1 MRRWAWSP
9 VHHKSPKKLK
19 RVPCPTIHFYTEET
33 MQILR
38 SDLCKAWILTVSI
51 FIFFGIMLCL
61 AVADAI
67 EVTDA
72 EGKTVAITSSER
84 IVSLNGSTTE
94 ILFALG
100 VGDKVVGCDASSSY
114 PKGVKEKLPSVGYQY
129 GLNAEG
135 ILSLNPT
142 LVIGRE
148 DVRPPQVVQQLRMAG
163 VTVLSLKEPRN
174 FEAAKQRLLTIGK
187 AVDREKKAKAL
198 TDALDADIKKL
209 ETKLA
214 SRKDEPKQKTLFLYL
229 RGTQTTL
236 VLGTDTAPGAMF
248 DIVGAENAAGNIK
261 GSKPMTAEAVI
272 AAQPDVYVLFT
283 TGLESIGGVDGL
295 LKLPGLAHTPAGK
308 NRRVVTLDG
317 QYLSGFGPRSGRA
330 ALDLFRG
337 IYETDGLF
345 VATGEEK

>member
-1 MRRWAWSP
+1 
-9 VHHKSPKKLK
+9 
-19 RVPCPTIHFYTEET
+19 
-33 MQILR
+33 MQIFQ
-38 SDLCKAWILTVSI
+38 SNLCKAWILSVSI
-51 FIFFGIMLCL
+51 FVLFGVLLCL
-61 AVADAI
+61 AVADSI

-72 EGKTVAITSSER
+72 EGKTVVITSSER

-100 VGDKVVGCDASSSY
+100 VGDNVVGCDASSTY
-114 PKGVKEKLPSVGYQY
+114 PKDVKERLPSVGYQY

-142 LVIGRE
+142 LVIGRD

-163 VTVLSLKEPRN
+163 VTVLLLKEPRS
-174 FEAAKQRLLTIGK
+174 FEAAKQRLRTIGK
-187 AVDREKKAKAL
+187 AVGHEKKTEAL
-198 TDALDADIKKL
+198 INALNTDIKKL

-214 SRKDEPKQKTLFLYL
+214 SREAQPKQKALFLYL

-248 DIVGAENAAGNIK
+248 DIIGTENAAGNIK
-261 GSKPMTAEAVI
+261 GNKPMTAEAVI

-283 TGLESIGGVDGL
+283 ASLKSVGGVDGL
-295 LKLPGLAHTPAGK
+295 LKLPGLAHTPAGQ

-317 QYLSGFGPRSGRA
+317 QYLSGFGPRCGRA

-337 IYETDGLF
+337 IYETDGYF
-345 VATGEEK
+345 VATGE

>member
-1 MRRWAWSP
+1 M
-9 VHHKSPKKLK
+9 L
-19 RVPCPTIHFYTEET
+19 FG
-33 MQILR
+33 R
-38 SDLCKAWILTVSI
+38 SLQTKTCYKIVRANLFKAWILSVSI
-51 FIFFGIMLCL
+51 FILFGIILCL

-72 EGKTVAITSSER
+72 EGKTVVITSSDR

-142 LVIGRE
+142 LVIGRD

-163 VTVLSLKEPRN
+163 VTVLLLKEPRS
-174 FEAAKQRLLTIGK
+174 FETAKQRLLTIGK
-187 AVDREKKAKAL
+187 AVGHKEKAKELAKAL
-198 TDALDADIKKL
+198 DTDIEKL
-209 ETKLA
+209 EAKLT
-214 SRKDEPKQKTLFLYL
+214 SRKEQPKQKALFLYL

-261 GSKPMTAEAVI
+261 GNKPMTAEAVI

-295 LKLPGLAHTPAGK
+295 LKLPGLAHTPAGQ

-317 QYLSGFGPRSGRA
+317 QYLSGFGPRCGRA
-330 ALDLFRG
+330 ALDLFQG
-337 IYETDGLF
+337 IYEKDGYF
-345 VATGEEK
+345 VATGE

>member
-1 MRRWAWSP
+1 
-9 VHHKSPKKLK
+9 
-19 RVPCPTIHFYTEET
+19 
-33 MQILR
+33 MQIFR
-38 SDLCKAWILTVSI
+38 SNLCKAWILSVSI
-51 FIFFGIMLCL
+51 FVLFGILLCI
-61 AVADAI
+61 AVADSI

-72 EGKTVAITSSER
+72 EGKTVVITSSER

-100 VGDKVVGCDASSSY
+100 VGDNVVGCDASSTY

-142 LVIGRE
+142 LVIGRD

-163 VTVLSLKEPRN
+163 VTVLLLKEPRS
-174 FEAAKQRLLTIGK
+174 FETAKQRLLTIGT
-187 AVDREKKAKAL
+187 AVGREKEAAELTEAL
-198 TDALDADIKKL
+198 AVDIKKL

-214 SRKDEPKQKTLFLYL
+214 SRKEQSKQKALFLYL

-248 DIVGAENAAGNIK
+248 DIIGVENAAGSIK
-261 GSKPMTAEAVI
+261 GNKPMTAEAVI

-283 TGLESIGGVDGL
+283 TSLQSVGGVDGL
-295 LKLPGLAHTPAGK
+295 LKLPGLAHTPAGQ

-317 QYLSGFGPRSGRA
+317 QYLSGFGPRCGRA

-337 IYETDGLF
+337 IYETDGYF
-345 VATGEEK
+345 VATGE

>member
-1 MRRWAWSP
+1 M
-9 VHHKSPKKLK
+9 L
-19 RVPCPTIHFYTEET
+19 FG
-33 MQILR
+33 R
-38 SDLCKAWILTVSI
+38 SLQHRGPRNEQRAGQTWYKIVRSNLFKAWLLSVSI

-61 AVADAI
+61 AIADSI

-72 EGKTVAITSSER
+72 DDKTVVITSSER

-100 VGDKVVGCDASSSY
+100 VGDNVVGCDASSSY

-142 LVIGRE
+142 LVIGRN

-163 VTVLSLKEPRN
+163 VTVLLLTEPRS
-174 FEAAKQRLLTIGK
+174 FETAKQRLLTIGK
-187 AVDREKKAKAL
+187 AVGREKKATELKE
-198 TDALDADIKKL
+198 ALDADIKKL

-214 SRKDEPKQKTLFLYL
+214 ARKDASKQKALFLYL

-261 GSKPMTAEAVI
+261 GNKPMTAEAVI

-295 LKLPGLAHTPAGK
+295 LKLPGLAHTPAGQ

-317 QYLSGFGPRSGRA
+317 QYLSGFGPRCGRA

-337 IYETDGLF
+337 IYETDGHF
-345 VATGEEK
+345 VATGE

>member
-1 MRRWAWSP
+1 
-9 VHHKSPKKLK
+9 
-19 RVPCPTIHFYTEET
+19 
-33 MQILR
+33 
-38 SDLCKAWILTVSI
+38 
-51 FIFFGIMLCL
+51 MLCL

-72 EGKTVAITSSER
+72 DDKTVVITSSER

-100 VGDKVVGCDASSSY
+100 VGENVVGCDASSSY

-142 LVIGRE
+142 LVIGRN

-163 VTVLSLKEPRN
+163 VTALLLKEPRS
-174 FEAAKQRLLTIGK
+174 FETAKQRLLTIGK
-187 AVDREKKAKAL
+187 AVGREKKAEELMA
-198 TDALDADIKKL
+198 ALDADIKKL

-214 SRKDEPKQKTLFLYL
+214 ARKDEPKQKALFLYL

-248 DIVGAENAAGNIK
+248 DIEAKIRETSRNNE
-261 GSKPMTAEAVI
+261 TAEAVTLRTKSN
-272 AAQPDVYVLFT
+272 ALFST
-283 TGLESIGGVDGL
+283 AGTPGLRERTNQTRFSTHN
-295 LKLPGLAHTPAGK
+295 LPGKKQDG
-308 NRRVVTLDG
+308 VVTLSDNTCPD
-317 QYLSGFGPRSGRA
+317 FGPRSCA
-330 ALDLFRG
+330 AHSHHPRHTKKATLFQQANNS
-337 IYETDGLF
+337 ICI
-345 VATGEEK
+345 AP

>member
-1 MRRWAWSP
+1 MLFWRSLQRRGP
-9 VHHKSPKKLK
+9 
-19 RVPCPTIHFYTEET
+19 
-33 MQILR
+33 R
-38 SDLCKAWILTVSI
+38 SEQRAGQTCYKIVRANLFKAWVLSVSI
-51 FIFFGIMLCL
+51 FILFGIIRCL
-61 AVADAI
+61 AVAGSI

-72 EGKTVAITSSER
+72 EGKTVVITSSDR

-100 VGDKVVGCDASSSY
+100 VGDNVVGCDASSTY
-114 PKGVKEKLPSVGYQY
+114 PKGVKDKLPSVGYQY

-142 LVIGRE
+142 LIIGRD

-163 VTVLSLKEPRN
+163 VTVLLLKEPRS
-174 FEAAKQRLLTIGK
+174 FETAKQRLLTIGK
-187 AVDREKKAKAL
+187 AVGHEKKAKELAK
-198 TDALDADIKKL
+198 ALDTDIKKL

-214 SRKDEPKQKTLFLYL
+214 SRKETPKQKALFLYL

-248 DIVGAENAAGNIK
+248 DIVGVENAAGDIK
-261 GSKPMTAEAVI
+261 GNKPMTAEAVI
-272 AAQPDVYVLFT
+272 AAQPDVYVLFSSS
-283 TGLESIGGVDGL
+283 LKSIGGIDGL
-295 LKLPGLAHTPAGK
+295 LKLPGLAHTPAGENK
-308 NRRVVTLDG
+308 RIVTLDG

-337 IYETDGLF
+337 IYETDGHF
-345 VATGEEK
+345 VATGE

>member
-1 MRRWAWSP
+1 
-9 VHHKSPKKLK
+9 
-19 RVPCPTIHFYTEET
+19 
-33 MQILR
+33 MQTFR
-38 SDLCKAWILTVSI
+38 SMLFKAWILSVSL
-51 FIFFGIMLCL
+51 FILFGILLCI
-61 AVADAI
+61 AAADSI

-72 EGKTVAITSSER
+72 EGKAIVITSSER

-100 VGDKVVGCDASSSY
+100 VGDNVVGCDASSTY
-114 PKGVKEKLPSVGYQY
+114 PKGVKDKLPSIGYQY

-142 LVIGRE
+142 LVIGRI

-163 VTVLSLKEPRN
+163 VTVLLLEEPRS
-174 FEAAKQRLLTIGK
+174 FEGAKQRLRTIGK
-187 AVDREKKAKAL
+187 AAEREKKAEEL
-198 TDALDADIKKL
+198 IEALDADIKKL

-214 SRKDEPKQKTLFLYL
+214 ARKEQPKQKALFLYL

-248 DIVGAENAAGNIK
+248 DIVRAENAAGSIK
-261 GSKPMTAEAVI
+261 GNKPMTAEAVI

-283 TGLESIGGVDGL
+283 SGLESIGGVDGL
-295 LKLPGLAHTPAGK
+295 LKLPGLAHTPAGE

-317 QYLSGFGPRSGRA
+317 QYLSGFGPRCGRA
-330 ALDLFRG
+330 ALDLFQG
-337 IYETDGLF
+337 IYETDGYF
-345 VATGEEK
+345 AATGEKEEP